1 MSAIGPFMAPSLR
14 TSELYILTPTGVG
27 SPSPRSPAQFTSFRL
42 SSTPPMLPQRANASR
57 VPPASKTFE
66 RYSLSPPPV
75 SPQAK
80 KPRRPS
86 TANSE
91 MSTLS
96 SSSNSS
102 NSSCSS
108 YSSEVAKAWMKS
120 ARKHW
125 NQAILHLDLLLSN
138 WVLFDEEIII
148 NLRKTF
154 VTLDFHMKSII
165 GSTSESLAKRYC
177 YEAECLRR
185 SVESYAK
192 SSPQPSTHKADNLI
206 VAALKHLFV
215 NRKTSNEAV
224 RLGIR
229 FAAQVVRSSVSE
241 DELLEWARFFH
252 NNAVYDETA
261 EQLEAA
267 IAELHSVNCME
278 DAGACKSAAY
288 SLMTLS
294 KNRRRNIFH
303 SVAETQRLKSC
314 FED

>member
-27 SPSPRSPAQFTSFRL
+27 SPSPRSPGQFTSFRL
-42 SSTPPMLPQRANASR
+42 SSTPPILPQRANASR
-57 VPPASKTFE
+57 VPPPSKTFE

-108 YSSEVAKAWMKS
+108 SYSPEVTKAWMKS

-138 WVLFDEEIII
+138 WMLFDEEIII

-177 YEAECLRR
+177 HEAECLRR
-185 SVESYAK
+185 SVESYTK

-229 FAAQVVRSSVSE
+229 FAAHIVRSSVSE
-241 DELLEWARFFH
+241 DELLAWARFFH

-261 EQLEAA
+261 AQLEAA
-267 IAELHSVNCME
+267 IAELHSATCME
-278 DAGACKSAAY
+278 DAGALAQ
-288 SLMTLS
+288 
-294 KNRRRNIFH
+294 NRRRNILH
-303 SVAETQRLKSC
+303 SVAETQRLRSC